1 MSYDLFFWR
10 ETAGANLDP
19 ERIFEELEDMM
30 TMPGIVPIS
39 LETVNVAFSQLFSE
53 CKDCGGTIEW
63 EGEGSY
69 FQVGFTFLDEKTIT
83 LGTIACGYDLAKNR
97 AAMERLTQ
105 AITTLGCR
113 LYDPQQVE
121 S

>member
-10 ETAGANLDP
+10 ETPNAILDP
-19 ERIFEELEDMM
+19 EYVLEHLEDIM
-30 TMPGIVPIS
+30 TMPGIRPIP
-39 LETVNVAFSQLFSE
+39 LEVVNTAFCESFPK

-69 FQVGFTFLDEKTIT
+69 FQVGFTFLDEKTVT
-83 LGTIACGYDLAKNR
+83 LGTIACGYELVKNR
-97 AAMERLTQ
+97 AAMDRLAHTIS
-105 AITTLGCR
+105 ALGCR